1 MTGSSASQHKTLA
14 QIGIYPEWV
23 NENYSVKD
31 INEPNVVN
39 QMNVKKGTP
48 SFFIK
53 RVTFDEKDKVIE
65 YAETYFN
72 RDNYSVTVNI
82 KV

>member
-1 MTGSSASQHKTLA
+1 
-14 QIGIYPEWV
+14 
-23 NENYSVKD
+23 
-31 INEPNVVN
+31 
-39 QMNVKKGTP
+39 MNVKKGTP